1 MFRISES
8 IKRALN
14 KTNKTIFLGGS
25 NINDVFYNDFYYG
38 TLPLKDSIYYFYR
51 REYKCDISLYFD
63 INLNLSCFN
72 KKTYIALEKFFN
84 PTEEELLNDTGNASG
99 NFELDI
105 LRHNES
111 QKKGKKT
118 LSANLIER
126 LYQIEKFLSVQ
137 EGKKL
142 IYIEGFEWMSDLFS
156 YHMHNLEIIR
166 FINKLIQNQSKD
178 LYLVISLKSF
188 ELLDN
193 YYFETKNDNF
203 ITVPGARIDEYFD
216 AMYRFLYL
224 NTNIYIPFEKLES
237 LATAF
242 KTNSYLLKDACHV
255 FANELN
261 KAEDQPFSDIY
272 PVFNK
277 YFHTPIEEKIDFDKD
292 LILDSYVKDR
302 IKKEFNNFI
311 LNKPEAKKGIILTGS
326 PGTGKTMIAKAVAN
340 MGGFNFMPLK
350 LSDLKQLYVGHSGA
364 EVKKIFEKARTLEP
378 TIIFIDEMDAVFPK
392 RDNAL
397 TDSFAKDITNEFI
410 AQVDGVDNNFQRIFI
425 IGATNIPEVLDSAVV
440 SRFDMQTI
448 PLPKRNEREK
458 LFELYIPYLKQTN
471 WNRIN
476 KYIFLDKTEGLS
488 GRDIKDISNTIKT
501 RLNDLE
507 SDKKQSGKD
516 IFDIALEIFKEKVI
530 STNKD
535 KFEYISYKRNIH
547 SFNSVIGYHSIKK
560 DIKNSIISVLRA
572 DELRY
577 YNINSERGILLEGP
591 PGNGKSFIAQCIAG
605 EFNLDFIKVIGK
617 DVATHFYSED
627 SKKLSDIFD
636 SAFKIARLSKS
647 GCVLF
652 FDEFDGIAAKS
663 SNLNLRATILDLII
677 KSRDIPNLILIA
689 ATNYKEYLDEATI
702 REGRFD
708 KKIRIDNPSRP
719 DRFDLIR
726 TFLKETDKINGKE
739 KIENKITH
747 DTYDLILDYFDKYP
761 NDSKSSIAGV
771 KSFTD
776 SLKRNS
782 FFNRKI
788 DKDKKLIIDNE
799 TVNDYMSN
807 LY

>member
-1 MFRISES
+1 MFRISEN
-8 IKRALN
+8 IKKALN
-14 KTNKTIFLGGS
+14 KTNKVIFLGGS
-25 NINDVFYNDFYYG
+25 NTNDVFYNDFYYG

-72 KKTYIALEKFFN
+72 KKTYNALEKFFN
-84 PTEEELLNDTGNASG
+84 PNEDILNDNNQTSG

-105 LRHNES
+105 LRHSET
-111 QKKGKKT
+111 QKKGKKA
-118 LSANLIER
+118 LSSNLIER
-126 LYQIEKFLSVQ
+126 LYQIEKFFSVQ
-137 EGKKL
+137 DGKKL
-142 IYIEGFEWMSDLFS
+142 LYIEGFEWMSDLFS

-166 FINKLIQNQSKD
+166 FINRLVQNQIKD
-178 LYLVISLKSF
+178 LYVVISLKSF

-193 YYFETKNDNF
+193 YYFETQNDNF
-203 ITVPGARIDEYFD
+203 ITIPGARIDEYFD
-216 AMYRFLYL
+216 SMYRFLYL
-224 NTNIYIPFEKLES
+224 NTNLSIPFEKLES
-237 LATAF
+237 LSTAF

-255 FANELN
+255 FASELN
-261 KAEDQPFSDIY
+261 KAEDAPFAEIY

-292 LILDSYVKDR
+292 LILDEYVKDR

-425 IGATNIPEVLDSAVV
+425 IGATNIPEVLDSAVI
-440 SRFDMQTI
+440 SRFDMQII

-458 LFELYIPYLKQTN
+458 LFELYIPYLKQNN

-501 RLNDLE
+501 RLYDL
-507 SDKKQSGKD
+507 DKKASGKD
-516 IFDIALEIFKEKVI
+516 IFDISLEIFKEKVI

-535 KFEYISYKRNIH
+535 KFEYISTKKNRYN
-547 SFNSVIGYHSIKK
+547 FNSVIGYHSIKK
-560 DIKNSIISVLRA
+560 EIKNSIISVIRA

-617 DVATHFYSED
+617 DIASHFYSED

-636 SAFKIARLSKS
+636 SAFKIARLSKN

-663 SNLNLRATILDLII
+663 SNLNLRATILDLIV

-708 KKIRIDNPSRP
+708 KKIRIDNPTRS
-719 DRFDLIR
+719 DTFDLIR
-726 TFLKETDKINGKE
+726 VFLKETDKITGKE

-747 DTYDLILDYFDKYP
+747 ETYDNILDYFDKSP

-782 FFNRKI
+782 FFNKKI

-799 TVNDYMSN
+799 TVLDFMSG

>member
-1 MFRISES
+1 MFRIAES
-8 IKRALN
+8 IKKALN
-14 KTNKTIFLGGS
+14 KTNKTVFLGGS

-72 KKTYIALEKFFN
+72 KKTYNALEKFFN
-84 PTEEELLNDTGNASG
+84 PEENILTDNSQSSG

-105 LRHNES
+105 LRHNEF
-111 QKKGKKT
+111 QKRGKKS
-118 LSANLIER
+118 LSSNLIER
-126 LYQIEKFLSVQ
+126 LYQIEKFFSVQ
-137 EGKKL
+137 EGKKFL
-142 IYIEGFEWMSDLFS
+142 YIEGFEWMSDLFN

-166 FINKLIQNQSKD
+166 FINRLINNQVKD
-178 LYLVISLKSF
+178 LYVVISLKSF

-193 YYFETKNDNF
+193 YYFDTQGDNF
-203 ITVPGARIDEYFD
+203 ITIPGARIDEYFD
-216 AMYRFLYL
+216 SMYRFLYL
-224 NTNIYIPFEKLES
+224 NTNLSIPFEKLES
-237 LATAF
+237 LATTF

-255 FANELN
+255 FATELN
-261 KAEDQPFSDIY
+261 KAEDAPFSEIY

-292 LILDSYVKDR
+292 LILDEYVKDR

-458 LFELYIPYLKQTN
+458 LFELYIPYLKQNN
-471 WNRIN
+471 WTRIN

-501 RLNDLE
+501 RLYEL
-507 SDKKQSGKD
+507 DKKSLGKD

-535 KFEYISYKRNIH
+535 KFEYISTKKNRYNF
-547 SFNSVIGYHSIKK
+547 SSVIGYHSIKK
-560 DIKNSIISVLRA
+560 EIRNSIISVIRA
-572 DELRY
+572 DELKY

-617 DVATHFYSED
+617 DIASHFYSED

-636 SAFKIARLSKS
+636 SAFKIARLSKG

-677 KSRDIPNLILIA
+677 KSRDIPNLILVA

-708 KKIRIDNPSRP
+708 KKIRIDNPTRS
-719 DRFDLIR
+719 DTFDLIR
-726 TFLKETDKINGKE
+726 TFLKETDKISGKE

-747 DTYDLILDYFDKYP
+747 DTYDKMLDYFDKFP

-799 TVNDYMSN
+799 TVLDFMSS